1 MRRRN
6 IKNAHER
13 LLQNDQI
20 MVFEP
25 SEYKGKWHELFENN
39 NPIYIE
45 IGMGK
50 GDFIIEHAKR
60 NPEINY
66 IGIEK
71 YESVILQAVEKS
83 KELKLENLKLVCF
96 DAEKIEE
103 IFDKQEIDKIYLNF
117 SDPWPKYR
125 HTKRRLT
132 SPNFLKRYISIAKA
146 PCEIE
151 FKTDNQGL
159 FEYSLQSFNNNKW
172 QFIDLSF
179 DLHQRDEDV
188 IMTEYEKKFHSMGHN
203 IYYLKTNYRGK

>member
-13 LLQNDQI
+13 LLQNEQI

-83 KELKLENLKLVCF
+83 KELELENLKLVCF

-132 SPNFLKRYISIAKA
+132 SPNFLKRYISIAKE

-172 QFIDLSF
+172 QFIDLSL

>member
-39 NPIYIE
+39 NPIYVE

-71 YESVILQAVEKS
+71 YESVILQAVEK
-83 KELKLENLKLVCF
+83 
-96 DAEKIEE
+96 
-103 IFDKQEIDKIYLNF
+103 
-117 SDPWPKYR
+117 
-125 HTKRRLT
+125 
-132 SPNFLKRYISIAKA
+132 
-146 PCEIE
+146 
-151 FKTDNQGL
+151 
-159 FEYSLQSFNNNKW
+159 
-172 QFIDLSF
+172 
-179 DLHQRDEDV
+179 
-188 IMTEYEKKFHSMGHN
+188 
-203 IYYLKTNYRGK
+203 

>member
-1 MRRRN
+1 
-6 IKNAHER
+6 
-13 LLQNDQI
+13 

-25 SEYKGKWHELFENN
+25 SKYKGKWHELFENN

-83 KELKLENLKLVCF
+83 KELESENLKLVCF

-132 SPNFLKRYISIAKA
+132 SPNFLKRYISIAKE

-172 QFIDLSF
+172 QFIDLSL

>member
-25 SEYKGKWHELFENN
+25 SKYKGKWHELFENN

-83 KELKLENLKLVCF
+83 KELELENLKLVCF

-132 SPNFLKRYISIAKA
+132 SPNFLKRYISIAKE

-172 QFIDLSF
+172 QFIDLSL